1 MDAIV
6 YQTIY
11 FQWVQTQ
18 NPEIKGRLAFE
29 VDPKFFG
36 RTERSPSQFPVYKGA
51 TQLIDAV
58 NKVIVA
64 MRENGEMA
72 RIFGKYGVTE
82 PSVWTPPR

>member
-1 MDAIV
+1 MIA
-6 YQTIY
+6 
-11 FQWVQTQ
+11 
-18 NPEIKGRLAFE
+18 PRLTVFTA
-29 VDPKFFG
+29 V
-36 RTERSPSQFPVYKGA
+36 A
-51 TQLIDAV
+51 TLLLPAHTGLQKQSDVDAV